1 MGIPKDAK
9 SYTVTKFLNSG
20 ETPDFYQI
28 FTMPFKSQ
36 EALNAAVA
44 SREMQEVA
52 VDANRISTGGPIVI
66 LVEKE

>member
-28 FTMPFKSQ
+28 FIMPFESQ

-44 SREMQEVA
+44 
-52 VDANRISTGGPIVI
+52 
-66 LVEKE
+66 

>member
-20 ETPDFYQI
+20 
-28 FTMPFKSQ
+28 
-36 EALNAAVA
+36 
-44 SREMQEVA
+44 EMQEVA